1 MRKRFLKFKERA
13 ITLKFK
19 AFQYS
24 WKESLRL
31 LSVRS
36 GAKSQKKFESIS
48 RLGYIDSQKHRISNH
63 SRSSTPGGC
72 LRLVPT
78 KEVVEYVNK
87 MLLDSRVKTYRNIQK
102 MPTFILDK
110 RERMGSRFISDNG
123 LVEDPID
130 VEKQRAVV
138 NLWTE
143 EDRQM
148 LLDNYALF
156 GKNFKKIA
164 SFFQHKTVAEC
175 VEFYYKNHKSESFQ
189 KNKEEFKILRKGSR
203 VMLILTVRIW

>member
-1 MRKRFLKFKERA
+1 M
-13 ITLKFK
+13 
-19 AFQYS
+19 
-24 WKESLRL
+24 
-31 LSVRS
+31 
-36 GAKSQKKFESIS
+36 
-48 RLGYIDSQKHRISNH
+48 
-63 SRSSTPGGC
+63 
-72 LRLVPT
+72 RLVPT

-148 LLDNYALF
+148 FLDNYALF

-189 KNKEEFKILRKGSR
+189 KTKKNSKFCEKK
-203 VMLILTVRIW
+203 VV

>member
-1 MRKRFLKFKERA
+1 MASPDSSRVGVEPTAFEDYLVVLESKQVAMTGRWLLISMRKRFLKFKERA
-13 ITLKFK
+13 ITLKL

-24 WKESLRL
+24 WKESLCL

-110 RERMGSRFISDNG
+110 RERMSSRFISDNG

-130 VEKQRAVV
+130 IDKC
-138 NLWTE
+138 
-143 EDRQM
+143 
-148 LLDNYALF
+148 
-156 GKNFKKIA
+156 
-164 SFFQHKTVAEC
+164 S
-175 VEFYYKNHKSESFQ
+175 
-189 KNKEEFKILRKGSR
+189 
-203 VMLILTVRIW
+203 